1 MLNIT
6 WFHTTIISSF
16 SHIVFVESKFSY
28 KVVLFMQGMNQTS
41 NLPITNLVISPLHN
55 IYSIAIGWMADSRQ
69 IFFIFGFYFRSATQ
83 VILMI
88 HFNEKKNSTKGD
100 LIKPTPLVL
109 L

>member
-41 NLPITNLVISPLHN
+41 NLPITNLVISPLNN
-55 IYSIAIGWMADSRQ
+55 IYSIAMVGWQTADR
-69 IFFIFGFYFRSATQ
+69 FFLYLDFTLEVQ
-83 VILMI
+83 L
-88 HFNEKKNSTKGD
+88 K
-100 LIKPTPLVL
+100 
-109 L
+109 